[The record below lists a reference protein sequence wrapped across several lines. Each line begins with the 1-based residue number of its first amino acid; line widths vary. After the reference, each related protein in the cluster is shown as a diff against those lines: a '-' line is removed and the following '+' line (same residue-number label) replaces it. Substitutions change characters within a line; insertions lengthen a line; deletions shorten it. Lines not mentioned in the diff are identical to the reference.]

1 MTLSNAERLVL
12 EKLCAGMTP
21 KQIAHSTNRSIR
33 TIWQQMWLCRRRN
46 GAKTTEQLIY
56 MASSLIDP
64 GV

>member
-1 MTLSNAERLVL
+1 MNLSNAERLVL

-21 KQIAHSTNRSIR
+21 KQIA
-33 TIWQQMWLCRRRN
+33 
-46 GAKTTEQLIY
+46 TEQLIY